1 MKEWSI
7 EILNYIQQYVNHSPI
22 LWIYL
27 VSLLFLCFRGKEKR
41 RMLVYPS
48 LLIMLVVM
56 NPVCYGYVWVKLI
69 TYAFWRM
76 LWMIPVI
83 PVIAC
88 AAVEIAGLFRKDW
101 AAPMLT
107 AAFIVIMVFIG
118 DNIYRKQGV
127 FTRQNNWYKLPDSS
141 VHVAKTILELEDEPL
156 VLSSPYI
163 YCHLRQ
169 YSSDIK
175 LVFGRDAETFILP
188 IQDPE
193 TLELSQMV
201 LANGGDTTR
210 LVELAEKKGVDII
223 VLPANHGFVLLGD
236 YGYEYV
242 TQTDGYNLYKHSR

>member
-7 EILNYIQQYVNHSPI
+7 EVYNYIQQYVNHSPI

-88 AAVEIAGLFRKDW
+88 AVVEVSGLIKKEW
-101 AAPMLT
+101 VAPVLT
-107 AAFIVIMVFIG
+107 AGCIVIMLLTC
-118 DNIYRKQGV
+118 DNIYRKDGV
-127 FTRQNNWYKLPDSS
+127 FTKESNPYKLPDAS
-141 VHVAKTILELEDEPL
+141 VNVAKTILELEDEPI
-156 VLSSPYI
+156 VLSAPYI

-169 YSSDIK
+169 YSGDIK

-201 LANGGDTTR
+201 LANGGDTAR
-210 LVELAEKKGVDII
+210 LVELAEKKNVDII

-242 TQTDGYNLYKHSR
+242 AQVDGYNLYRHSR